1 MSPGSAPPPDWQRDG
16 FRHIWMPYSQM
27 KTAALPL
34 PVDSTSGVRIRLADG
49 RELID
54 GIASWWSAC
63 HGFNHPHLV
72 AAVERQLHAMP
83 HVMFGGL
90 NHEPALKLARR
101 LAALLPG
108 ELNRVFFSDSGSVA
122 VEVAL
127 KMAVQYWLN
136 RGERGRNR
144 FVCFRHGYHG
154 DTLGA
159 MSVTDPEGGM
169 HAHFK
174 GYLLEEYPAVIPED
188 ETSVAELDA
197 FIARHRERL
206 AGVILEPLVQG
217 AGGYRFHSAEA
228 VAEIRRL
235 CDAHDVL
242 LIFDEIATGFGRT
255 GTMFAC
261 EQADV
266 IPDIIT
272 LGKGLTGGV
281 VGLAATVATDAVF
294 DAFWSDDPGHALM
307 HGPTYMANPLACAA
321 ANASLDLFER
331 EPRLEQARAMETR
344 LAAALAPCRDLP
356 HVVDVRA
363 KGAVAVVQVDELR
376 DLEWLR
382 ARFVDEGVWI
392 RPFRDAIYL
401 TPALVM
407 SPEDLDTLAARLL
420 DVTREWAERRRG
432 S

>member
-1 MSPGSAPPPDWQRDG
+1 MTAGEPAPAWQRDG
-16 FRHIWMPYSQM
+16 YRHIWMPYTQM
-27 KTAALPL
+27 KTAPLPL
-34 PVDSTSGVRIRLADG
+34 PVASTSGVRIRLADG
-49 RELID
+49 RDLID

-63 HGFNHPHLV
+63 HGFNHPYLLG
-72 AAVERQLHAMP
+72 AVERQLRIMP

-90 NHEPALKLARR
+90 NHEPALRLAGR

-122 VEVAL
+122 IEVAL
-127 KMAVQYWLN
+127 KIAVQYWLN
-136 RGERGRNR
+136 RGQRGRNR

-188 ETSVAELDA
+188 ERGVAELEA
-197 FIARHRERL
+197 FVARHEERL
-206 AGVILEPLVQG
+206 AGVIIEPLVQG
-217 AGGYRFHSAEA
+217 AGGYRFHSPDAL
-228 VAEIRRL
+228 VALRRL
-235 CDAHDVL
+235 CDARGLL

-261 EQADV
+261 EQARV
-266 IPDIIT
+266 VPDIIT

-281 VGLAATVATDAVF
+281 MGLAATVATDAVF

-331 EPRLEQARAMETR
+331 EPRLEQARAMEAR
-344 LAAALAPCRDLP
+344 LLDALSPCRELA

-363 KGAVAVVQVDELR
+363 RGAVGVVQVDALR
-376 DLEWLR
+376 DLDWLK
-382 ARFVDEGVWI
+382 ARFVEEGVWV

-401 TPALVM
+401 TPALLM
-407 SPEDLDTLAARLL
+407 SPEDLNVLTAALVR
-420 DVTREWAERRRG
+420 VTREWAGRLLPDQ
-432 S
+432 

>member
-1 MSPGSAPPPDWQRDG
+1 
-16 FRHIWMPYSQM
+16 
-27 KTAALPL
+27 
-34 PVDSTSGVRIRLADG
+34 
-49 RELID
+49 
-54 GIASWWSAC
+54 
-63 HGFNHPHLV
+63 
-72 AAVERQLHAMP
+72 
-83 HVMFGGL
+83 
-90 NHEPALKLARR
+90 
-101 LAALLPG
+101 
-108 ELNRVFFSDSGSVA
+108 
-122 VEVAL
+122 
-127 KMAVQYWLN
+127 MAVQYWLN

-174 GYLLEEYPAVIPED
+174 GYLLEQYPAAIPED
-188 ETSVAELDA
+188 EPKVAELDA
-197 FIARHRERL
+197 FIGRHRERL

-217 AGGYRFHSAEA
+217 AGGYRFHSAAA
-228 VAEIRRL
+228 VAQIRRL
-235 CDAHDVL
+235 CDVHGVL

-261 EQADV
+261 EQAGV

-281 VGLAATVATDAVF
+281 LGLAATVATDTVF
-294 DAFWSDDPGHALM
+294 EAFWSDDPAHALM

-321 ANASLDLFER
+321 ANASLDLFEG

-344 LAAALAPCRDLP
+344 LAAALAPCRDLAQ
-356 HVVDVRA
+356 VVDVRT

-376 DLEWLR
+376 DLEWLK
-382 ARFVDEGVWI
+382 ARFVEQGLWI

-407 SPEDLDTLAARLL
+407 SPDDQDVLAASLL
-420 DVTREWAERRRG
+420 SVTREWAARRR
-432 S
+432 

>member
-34 PVDSTSGVRIRLADG
+34 PVVSTSGVRIRLADG

-72 AAVERQLHAMP
+72 AAVERQLHTMP

-136 RGERGRNR
+136 RGERDRNR

-188 ETSVAELDA
+188 EAGVAELDA

-217 AGGYRFHSAEA
+217 AGGYRFHSAEG

-261 EQADV
+261 EQAGV

-294 DAFWSDDPGHALM
+294 EAFWSDDPSHALM

-382 ARFVDEGVWI
+382 AVSSTKESGSVPSATRSTS
-392 RPFRDAIYL
+392 RPR
-401 TPALVM
+401 
-407 SPEDLDTLAARLL
+407 
-420 DVTREWAERRRG
+420 W
-432 S
+432 